1 MKKGVLAGVLIAAL
15 FAGCQEQKTK
25 KQIEKLL
32 SEAIVVPPGIK
43 QVLLGR
49 DTVLVKDGSAAARLV
64 IYTDSLSCSTCR
76 LSFMFEY
83 NDILTLHE
91 ESGGKF
97 EPIFIF
103 SPKAGQSDQIRN
115 TLLLNRFDYPILLD
129 EKGLFPAANPHIPT
143 DKEFHTFL
151 LDHNG
156 NIVLTGN
163 PISNPALWELYKE
176 QIRTMIDNR
185 KDRREKQENRPLI

>member
-1 MKKGVLAGVLIAAL
+1 MKRGLLACVLIAAL
-15 FAGCQEQKTK
+15 IAGCQEQKTK
-25 KQIEKLL
+25 KQIERLL

-49 DTVLVKDGSAAARLV
+49 DTLLADDGRAAARLV

-91 ESGGKF
+91 ESGGEF

-103 SPKAGQSDQIRN
+103 SPQAGQADQIRN

-129 EKGLFPAANPHIPT
+129 DKGLFSAANPHIPAEN
-143 DKEFHTFL
+143 EFHTFL
-151 LDHNG
+151 LDRDG
-156 NIVLTGN
+156 NVVLTGN
-163 PISNPALWELYKE
+163 PIGNEPLWELYKE
-176 QIRTMIDNR
+176 QIRT
-185 KDRREKQENRPLI
+185 LINQ